1 VVAYADLGGLGP
13 KQGAPAVYDWAAA
26 NAMPQLLPWLAI
38 LGLLLLKPN
47 RCASAWWILAPLGC
61 TAAIASP
68 PQSVLA
74 LLPASQFEIFLEL
87 IGALGFGLA
96 AAWLLSSYLGGKHR
110 MLAFLG
116 FLLALAAFSGLAL
129 VSRQGWEGV
138 GLEMMQMGLFLGMST
153 LVISVAVSLAG
164 LVCLKRYGWLRL
176 SLWLVAALV
185 VVWLLVLGPIFVI
198 EQMMSRGN
206 VPVMALLAVAGVAT
220 GITFGTVLPFLVLSF
235 VNQFYRERLKA
246 LLHLGDT
253 AAPPVITPPMPTEA
267 VAVTS

>member
-1 VVAYADLGGLGP
+1 
-13 KQGAPAVYDWAAA
+13 
-26 NAMPQLLPWLAI
+26 MPQLLPWLAI
-38 LGLLLLKPN
+38 LGLLMLKPN
-47 RCASAWWILAPLGC
+47 RCASAWWVWVPLGC
-61 TAAIASP
+61 VAGLASA
-68 PQSVLA
+68 PQPVLA
-74 LLPASQFEIFLEL
+74 LLPSSQYEMFLEL

-96 AAWLLSSYLGGKHR
+96 AAWLLSSYLGWKHR

-116 FLLALAAFSGLAL
+116 FLLALAAFSGLAFAG
-129 VSRQGWEGV
+129 RQGWEGV
-138 GLEMMQMGLFLGMST
+138 GLEMMQMGLFLGVSA

-164 LVCLKRYGWLRL
+164 LVCRKRYGWLRL
-176 SLWLVAALV
+176 SLWLVAALET
-185 VVWLLVLGPIFVI
+185 VWLLVLGPIFVI

-220 GITFGTVLPFLVLSF
+220 GITFGTLLPFLVLSF

-253 AAPPVITPPMPTEA
+253 AAPPVITSPMPTEA